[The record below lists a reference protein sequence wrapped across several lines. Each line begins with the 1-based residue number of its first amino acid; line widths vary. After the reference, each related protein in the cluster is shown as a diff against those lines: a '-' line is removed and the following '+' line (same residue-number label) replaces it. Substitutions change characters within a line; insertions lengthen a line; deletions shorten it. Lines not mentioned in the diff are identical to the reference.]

1 METRW
6 SEEPSE
12 PAASADEASHPG
24 MSFDEVTARLQEIN
38 DKVKRFIGE
47 RPTTCLLGAL
57 ALGYLI
63 ARLARTQR

>member
-12 PAASADEASHPG
+12 PATSGDGASHPG
-24 MSFDEVTARLQEIN
+24 MSFDELKARLQEIN
-38 DKVKRFIGE
+38 DRAKSFIAE

-57 ALGYLI
+57 ALGYVI
-63 ARLARTQR
+63 ARLARTRR